1 MLHTHDYKSIHDFK
15 TLGNHKYENSAFQAE
30 IQQNDRN
37 EPQTHVHQEVAD
49 GGGIERADGAQGKH
63 QHDAD
68 DRAQQGENDADA
80 HSGVELAAERGKV
93 LWGLDAAADIRFSHE
108 NPDVQACYREFLG
121 APLSPLAEELLHT
134 DHHAWTMPNEEAC

>member
-49 GGGIERADGAQGKH
+49 GGGMNALMAHRANISTTPMTVH
-63 QHDAD
+63 S
-68 DRAQQGENDADA
+68 RARMTQMRT
-80 HSGVELAAERGKV
+80 VE
-93 LWGLDAAADIRFSHE
+93 
-108 NPDVQACYREFLG
+108 
-121 APLSPLAEELLHT
+121 
-134 DHHAWTMPNEEAC
+134 